1 MTEPFVGRLRRA
13 AALAAPCVAPLAL
26 TLALAGGA
34 SWAAAAN
41 DDPSTRFDE
50 RLAAGDRAG
59 IEALVQDLAAREPP
73 APLDAPQV
81 GVVAA
86 WEIVTDPGTRGVVR
100 YQELARAPGDPKRR
114 ILEALTERVL
124 VLALIDPATDK
135 RSFAI
140 EEIEATGLERFIE
153 PLDRV
158 VERDS
163 STETRSAASHAIRR
177 IGGRKARATLRADL
191 ASDDVQVRRLAAD
204 ELARMNDNTALRYLR
219 REARTGSRDDKLWA
233 TERLGRLGDPSAFT
247 VLETLIQ
254 DPEAWYRAEVVR
266 VLDKY
271 DDPRTVPVLRIGLE
285 DSSDEVRLIAAAAL
299 ADLEDATGL
308 PLLREF
314 ARSRHPTQRVR
325 AFEKLALLD
334 DPESVPLIREGLS
347 DPSELVR
354 DQAGLAL
361 EKMGDPQG
369 RAYVAQ
375 KQGTLG
381 SLGALAGALLAGRR
395 AAPDQPPPPPP
406 ELAVETPTVDRY
418 QRAQAIRELG
428 QMGAAGVGG
437 IRTGLADPD
446 PLVRQT
452 AARALGTSGD
462 ATEIE
467 SLVPLLGDGEARVRF
482 AAAAAILSILAR

>member
-1 MTEPFVGRLRRA
+1 M
-13 AALAAPCVAPLAL
+13 
-26 TLALAGGA
+26 LALALGWRATAVAAGTGA
-34 SWAAAAN
+34 DPAA
-41 DDPSTRFDE
+41 RFDE
-50 RLAAGDRAG
+50 LLAAGDRAG
-59 IEALVQDLAAREPP
+59 AEALVHDLAAREPP
-73 APLDAPQV
+73 APLDAAQV

-86 WEIVTDPGTRGVVR
+86 WEIVAGSGTGGVSR
-100 YQELARAPGDPKRR
+100 YQDLARAPGDPRHR
-114 ILEALTERVL
+114 VLEDLSERVL
-124 VLALIDPATDK
+124 VLALLDPAAEK
-135 RSFAI
+135 RGLAI
-140 EEIEATGLERFIE
+140 EEIEETGLERFIE

-158 VERDS
+158 VERDPS
-163 STETRSAASHAIRR
+163 LDTRTAAGHAIRR
-177 IGGRKARATLRADL
+177 IGGRKARAALRADL

-219 REARTGSRDDKLWA
+219 REARTGTRDDKLWA
-233 TERLGRLGDPSAFT
+233 TERLGKLGDPSAFT

-271 DDPRTVPVLRIGLE
+271 DDPRTIPVLRIGLE

-314 ARSRHPTQRVR
+314 ARSKHPTQRVR
-325 AFEKLALLD
+325 AFEKLALLGD
-334 DPESVPLIREGLS
+334 AESIPLIREGLS

-354 DQAGLAL
+354 DQAALAL
-361 EKMGDPQG
+361 EKMGDPEG
-369 RAYVAQ
+369 RAYVAK
-375 KQGTLG
+375 KQGAFG

-406 ELAVETPTVDRY
+406 EVAVETPTVDRY
-418 QRAQAIRELG
+418 QRAQAIRELA
-428 QMGAAGVGG
+428 QMGAAGVSG

-452 AARALGTSGD
+452 AARALGKSGTT
-462 ATEIE
+462 AELE
-467 SLVPLLGDGEARVRF
+467 SLIPLLGDPEARVRF
-482 AAAAAILSILAR
+482 AAAAATLTILSR